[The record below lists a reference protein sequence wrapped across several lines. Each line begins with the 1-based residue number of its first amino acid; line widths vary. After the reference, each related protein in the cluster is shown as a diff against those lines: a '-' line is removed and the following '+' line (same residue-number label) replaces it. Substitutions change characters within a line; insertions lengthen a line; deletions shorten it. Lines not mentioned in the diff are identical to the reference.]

1 MAKIDKYLEN
11 MISRGAPILRLDPGD
26 IPFLELPG
34 GHRLPLSGAELMGT
48 VLDGLTREILPESLH
63 TSYLRG
69 EKITFDYFFSQE
81 PFQVLVC
88 KTNLGTRLVVG
99 RGGSSAASGAA
110 QAGVA
115 AAGALAKSQKLS
127 DLISRLLSAGGS
139 DLYLNTGELPI
150 MRLDGQLE
158 VLDNT
163 GAIPGKELEDLVK
176 PITPPKNLEVYLAGG
191 DTEFSFDD
199 SSLMCRIR
207 MSLFHDASGPS
218 VSIRVIPK
226 AVPDAETLGLSETV
240 RRLANL
246 SQGLVLLT
254 GPMGSG
260 KSTTMACLLDI
271 ANRSRKDYIVT
282 IQDSTE
288 FEFAQGT
295 CLLRQQEVGRDG
307 GRQKQAIRSALRQAP
322 DILALGDLREADV
335 LELALQAAHSGR
347 VVFATLQTTSLM
359 DSFYFLIDAFPSGR
373 QSHICGLLAD
383 CLKAVVGHTLL
394 RRSGGGRVAAIETLF
409 LNPAIAELIRTD
421 KLEDIPAAMKS
432 GRYGQMTHND
442 ALVQL
447 ILARK
452 VEPMEAYLRCQDR
465 ESFIAT
471 CRKADID
478 FDPRG
483 AGQVTEH

>member
-48 VLDGLTREILPESLH
+48 VLDGLTREIMPESLQ

-69 EKITFDYFFSQE
+69 EKINFDYVFARE
-81 PFQVLVC
+81 PFQVLAC

-99 RGGSSAASGAA
+99 RGGTSSGTASQSTGAPA
-110 QAGVA
+110 WTPG
-115 AAGALAKSQKLS
+115 KSQKLS
-127 DLISRLLSAGGS
+127 ALISRLLSAGGS

-150 MRLDGQLE
+150 MRLDGRLG

-163 GAIPGKELEDLVK
+163 GILSGQELEDLIK
-176 PITPPKNLEVYLAGG
+176 PITPPKSLEVYQAGG

-199 SSLMCRIR
+199 GSLMCRMR
-207 MSLFHDASGPS
+207 LSLFHDASGPS

-226 AVPDAETLGLSETV
+226 AVPDADTLGLSETV
-240 RRLANL
+240 QRLANL

-260 KSTTMACLLDI
+260 KSTTLACLLDI
-271 ANRSRKDYIVT
+271 ANRSRKDFTVT
-282 IQDSTE
+282 IQDSIE
-288 FEFAQGT
+288 FEFAKGT
-295 CLLRQQEVGRDG
+295 CLMRQQEVGRDG
-307 GRQKQAIRSALRQAP
+307 SRQRQAIRSALRQAP

-335 LELALQAAHSGR
+335 LELALQAAHSGC
-347 VVFATLQTTSLM
+347 VVFATLQTTSLL
-359 DSFYFLIDAFPSGR
+359 DTFYFLIEAFPQNR
-373 QSHICGLLAD
+373 QSHIRGRLAD

-394 RRSGGGRVAAIETLF
+394 RRSTGGRVAALETLF

-421 KLEDIPAAMKS
+421 KLEQIPAAMKGS
-432 GRYGQMTHND
+432 RYGQMSHND
-442 ALVQL
+442 ALIQL

-452 VEPMEAYLRCQDR
+452 VEPTEAYLRCQDR
-465 ESFIAT
+465 ESFITA
-471 CRKADID
+471 CKKSGID

-483 AGQVTEH
+483 AGQVTTH